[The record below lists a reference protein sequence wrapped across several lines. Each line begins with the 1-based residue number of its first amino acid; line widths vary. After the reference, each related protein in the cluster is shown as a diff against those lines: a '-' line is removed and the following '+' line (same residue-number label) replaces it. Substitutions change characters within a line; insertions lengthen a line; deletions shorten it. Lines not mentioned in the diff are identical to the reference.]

1 MTEDARRLIVLGI
14 DPGLKGAIAVICDG
28 KARVEDTP
36 VANGAYLT
44 ASMVD
49 LVRDFTGV
57 DLVRDFTDG
66 AAGARVVA
74 ALEDGIAMPKQSSR
88 STATAFRGIG
98 IWHGVL
104 AGLGIP
110 FEYVR
115 PNQWTKELGLTK
127 ASKGEHIAKAQQLFA
142 FPSFT
147 PHIPAG
153 KDGRADALLIAEWR
167 RRQERS

>member
-1 MTEDARRLIVLGI
+1 MTEDIPHWIILGI
-14 DPGLKGAIAVICDG
+14 DPGLKGAIAAIRDG
-28 KARVEDTP
+28 KAMVEDTP

-49 LVRDFTGV
+49 LVRDFT
-57 DLVRDFTDG
+57 DG
-66 AAGARVVA
+66 AGGGRVVA
-74 ALEDGIAMPKQSSR
+74 ALEDGIAMPKQSSKA
-88 STATAFRGIG
+88 TATAFRGIG
-98 IWHGVL
+98 IWHGILV
-104 AGLGIP
+104 ALGIS

-115 PNQWTKELGLTK
+115 PNQWTKDLGLVK
-127 ASKGEHIAKAQQLFA
+127 ASKGEHIAKAQQLFP
-142 FPSFT
+142 FPSLS

>member
-1 MTEDARRLIVLGI
+1 MTEPYIDRWIVLGI
-14 DPGLKGAIAVICDG
+14 DPGLKGAIAAISEG
-28 KARVEDTP
+28 KALVEDTP

-49 LVRDFTGV
+49 LI
-57 DLVRDFTDG
+57 RDFTDG
-66 AAGARVVA
+66 AGGARVVA

-98 IWHGVL
+98 VWHGIL
-104 AGLGIP
+104 AALGIS

-115 PNQWTKELGLTK
+115 PAQWTKELGLTK
-127 ASKGEHIAKAQQLFA
+127 ASKGEHVAKAQQLF
-142 FPSFT
+142 PDLVQDL
-147 PHIPAG
+147 PAS